1 MPHATLLATFLTV
14 SRYRPV
20 KRKLKLP
27 EATLSESRGV
37 RCLHLDT
44 PWIQGAMRVSK
55 PLKLELEYIQRMM
68 AWLLLRDPSGLQDT
82 RCVQL
87 GLGAAAITKHC
98 HAVLK
103 VASTTAIELNPTVIG
118 VCRNWFHL
126 PENDERLNVI
136 QMDAGRYVAD
146 PDHAASADALC
157 VDLYDQEAAS
167 PVLDDEAF
175 YRDCWRLLDDGGVM
189 SVNLFGRDASFKVSA
204 GRIAAAF
211 GADRTA
217 MLKPTRE
224 GNTIVL
230 AWKGFDLPSREILA
244 DRAESLQNRF
254 ELPAGKWLKLL
265 STFTP
270 RPTT

>member
-1 MPHATLLATFLTV
+1 
-14 SRYRPV
+14 V

-27 EATLSESRGV
+27 QATLSESRGV

-68 AWLLLRDPSGLQDT
+68 AWLLLRDLSDLPDT
-82 RCVQL
+82 RSVQL

-98 HAVLK
+98 HAVLRC
-103 VASTTAIELNPTVIG
+103 ASTTAVELNPTVIE
-118 VCRNWFHL
+118 VCRHWFNL
-126 PENDERLNVI
+126 PDNDERLNVL
-136 QMDAGRYVAD
+136 QMDAARYVANAE
-146 PDHAASADALC
+146 HAASADALC
-157 VDLYDQEAAS
+157 IDLYDHEAAS

-189 SVNLFGRDASFKVSA
+189 SVNLFGRDASFASSSA
-204 GRIAAAF
+204 RIAAAF
-211 GADRTA
+211 GPGRTA

-230 AWKGFDLPSREILA
+230 AWKGFDLPTRELLA
-244 DRAESLQNRF
+244 ERAESLQNRF

-265 STFTP
+265 STFTA

>member
-1 MPHATLLATFLTV
+1 
-14 SRYRPV
+14 
-20 KRKLKLP
+20 
-27 EATLSESRGV
+27 LSESRGV

-55 PLKLELEYIQRMM
+55 PLKLELEYVQRMM
-68 AWLLLRDPSGLQDT
+68 AWLLLRDLSDLPET
-82 RCVQL
+82 RSVQL

-98 HAVLK
+98 HAVLRC
-103 VASTTAIELNPTVIG
+103 ASTTAIELNPSVIG
-118 VCRNWFHL
+118 VCRNWFNL
-126 PENDERLNVI
+126 PDNDERLNVI
-136 QMDAGRYVAD
+136 QMDAARYVGNAKN
-146 PDHAASADALC
+146 AATVDALC

-167 PVLDDEAF
+167 PVLDDEGF

-189 SVNLFGRDASFKVSA
+189 SVNLFGRDASFATSSA
-204 GRIAAAF
+204 RIAAAF
-211 GADRTA
+211 GEGRTA

-244 DRAESLQNRF
+244 ERAESLQSRF

-265 STFTP
+265 STFTA
-270 RPTT
+270 RQKT

>member
-1 MPHATLLATFLTV
+1 MATLLTV
-14 SRYRPV
+14 STYRPV

-68 AWLLLRDPSGLQDT
+68 SWLLLRDLSALPDT

-98 HAVLK
+98 HAVLR
-103 VASTTAIELNPTVIG
+103 VASTTAVEINPTVVG
-118 VCRNWFHL
+118 VCRNWFNL
-126 PENDERLNVI
+126 PDNDERLQVL
-136 QMDAGRYVAD
+136 QLDAAKYVANA
-146 PDHAASADALC
+146 DHAASADALC

-189 SVNLFGRDASFKVSA
+189 SVNLFGRDASFAVSSA
-204 GRIAAAF
+204 RIAAAF
-211 GADRTA
+211 GPGRTA

-224 GNTIVL
+224 GNTVVL

-244 DRAESLQNRF
+244 ERAETLQNRF